1 MQATISKL
9 HVYPVKSMQGIE
21 VPEITCWETG
31 VEFDREWVVIDEKN
45 LFVTQR
51 QLPKLATIHVAL
63 SETHLVLSHPD
74 HESLRIPLSRDHLN
88 DNEHIP
94 FTIWKDQGEGINEG
108 QVATDWLE
116 KVLGKY
122 RGGKLRLLR
131 FALDY
136 RRAVHEKY
144 STHPTAHLKFAD
156 ACPYL
161 IVNTASL
168 EALNAVL
175 RDNQHEPVTLDRFRG
190 NIEIQSNTPWME
202 YQGSQIK
209 VNDVVLKGVGPCMR
223 CPMIGMDQE
232 TGEVIEPGQP
242 FKTLMEMPVST
253 HKDGAFFGMHA
264 SFLSGNGMRIKLG
277 DTLQIIP
284 SE

>member
-21 VPEITCWETG
+21 VSEITCWETG
-31 VEFDREWVVIDEKN
+31 VEFDREWVVIDDKN

-51 QLPKLATIHVAL
+51 QLPKLAAITVTL
-63 SETHLVLSHPD
+63 SSEHLILSHPD
-74 HESLRIPLSRDHLN
+74 HEPLSIPLSRDHLN
-88 DNEHIP
+88 ESDIIT
-94 FTIWKDQGEGINEG
+94 FTIWKDQAQGINEG
-108 QVATDWLE
+108 DIASQWLKE
-116 KVLGKY
+116 VLGAY
-122 RGGKLRLLR
+122 RGGNLRLLR
-131 FALDY
+131 FSLDY

-161 IVNTASL
+161 IVNSASL

-190 NIEIQSNTPWME
+190 NIEVESETPWVE
-202 YQGSQIK
+202 YQGNTIEI
-209 VNDVVLKGVGPCMR
+209 NDVTLKGVGPCMR

-242 FKTLMEMPVST
+242 FKTLMEMPIPSD
-253 HKDGAFFGMHA
+253 KDGAYFGMHA
-264 SFLSGNGMRIKLG
+264 SFLSGNGKRIKIG
-277 DTLQIIP
+277 DTINLVT
-284 SE
+284 SK